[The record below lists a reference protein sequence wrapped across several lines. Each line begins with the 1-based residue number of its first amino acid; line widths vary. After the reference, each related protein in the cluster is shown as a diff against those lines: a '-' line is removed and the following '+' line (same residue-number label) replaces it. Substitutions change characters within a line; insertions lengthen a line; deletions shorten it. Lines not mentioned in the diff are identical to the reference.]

1 VCVFPECRGS
11 LEYFVKFEEWLAHTN
26 SHAVE
31 WHCDA
36 ATHSPVV
43 FRTKQDFKHHL
54 KTIHAGT
61 FTDSQ
66 LPVLADLGARQGSR
80 PFTTCPLCNCL
91 PENIEAEVENIGD
104 KALDLLPKHIAGH
117 LKILAFISLPWRD
130 DVDDYAQ
137 SGSKKSSDFS
147 HHTSMGRK
155 DIEQES
161 TDMPSLSLSFDETP
175 TRRADDVSP
184 KLQ

>member
-1 VCVFPECRGS
+1 
-11 LEYFVKFEEWLAHTN
+11 
-26 SHAVE
+26 
-31 WHCDA
+31 
-36 ATHSPVV
+36 
-43 FRTKQDFKHHL
+43 
-54 KTIHAGT
+54 
-61 FTDSQ
+61 
-66 LPVLADLGARQGSR
+66 
-80 PFTTCPLCNCL
+80 L
-91 PENIEAEVENIGD
+91 PENIEAEMENIGV

-147 HHTSMGRK
+147 HHASNFSHHASMGRK

>member
-1 VCVFPECRGS
+1 M
-11 LEYFVKFEEWLAHTN
+11 
-26 SHAVE
+26 
-31 WHCDA
+31 
-36 ATHSPVV
+36 
-43 FRTKQDFKHHL
+43 
-54 KTIHAGT
+54 
-61 FTDSQ
+61 
-66 LPVLADLGARQGSR
+66 
-80 PFTTCPLCNCL
+80 
-91 PENIEAEVENIGD
+91 ENIGD

-161 TDMPSLSLSFDETP
+161 TDLPSLSLSFDETP